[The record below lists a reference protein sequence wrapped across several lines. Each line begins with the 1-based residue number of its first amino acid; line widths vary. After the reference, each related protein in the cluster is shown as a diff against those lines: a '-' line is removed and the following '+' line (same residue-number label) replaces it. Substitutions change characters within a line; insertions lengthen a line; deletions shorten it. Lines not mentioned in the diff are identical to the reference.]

1 MNSLVGETILSVSQ
15 VEPKNGTHPS
25 QKCREHMRP
34 LRERINAAVLYTSHP
49 HKNESILSRTYMDM
63 SKELLADLE
72 EEIVQAETIEED
84 KLIVHNDFFE
94 TWRGILDR
102 SRQEGGGN
110 NYLVDIKTLLEE
122 LQKAVEKDWD
132 LIYAMIR
139 KFEPDCEIRLT
150 GAQWTRIRDLTQ
162 ADVGRLREVRGVI
175 VRFDEDRRVKVLKD
189 CWQCEQGHVVRCTG
203 PQNKDR
209 CTYMTNQVSVRG
221 KKLSCGA
228 MLVRQVFSEQ
238 KRVDLFCI
246 RIEEREDNPDLEA
259 SAIDVLFEGGD
270 LVRDVLKAIH
280 SNEKYVAI
288 TGIVK
293 LVGTK
298 TEGNLNGMLMML
310 DGLQIE
316 VIQTKRTSRYDAL
329 VRRHISPDRMRAHVM
344 KLVRSFAPHIS
355 GRLDLKLG
363 LMALAVGGVKK
374 QIDPTMIRGNLNV
387 LIIGSPATGKTQ
399 VLKFMERVRRN
410 SIYVSGR
417 QASAIGLTAGSGGGE
432 TGTSGLWARRRQ
444 IFMGAYALA
453 SGGVA
458 LIDEIHKRKKEDLE
472 HLASAM
478 DDNQEIIVAKSG
490 LFKKIPVDCASLHA
504 GNPRGSGMY
513 NPKLGLVEQMD
524 EAFWL
529 LSRYDLCF
537 TLQNQTQDQM
547 SSLRHSVSETY
558 RRARAFEKKEEE
570 EVNNTPLTPDEERMI
585 LESEYYP
592 PDYLAAE
599 IEYLMPM
606 TPTLDVG
613 SKQWEMMLEFF
624 EKFAKQKML
633 GTDVDVFDQRKFNSL
648 ARVSEAIAKLYRSE
662 TVQMLHMEEAL
673 NLFRVT
679 IANVVHVPSPDLGYV
694 RFARWLMEQFIDECY
709 ICAGKGC
716 DACSGLGGRF
726 IPVTYADC
734 ADYAYGEEAQSA
746 WSYLI
751 AIGALVRMDESLG
764 GQAYKITSVCR
775 DVSQGGWRTQED
787 SDIAAEALAMMRS

>member
-1 MNSLVGETILSVSQ
+1 
-15 VEPKNGTHPS
+15 
-25 QKCREHMRP
+25 
-34 LRERINAAVLYTSHP
+34 
-49 HKNESILSRTYMDM
+49 MDM

-72 EEIVQAETIEED
+72 EEIVQAETVEED

-94 TWRGILDR
+94 SWRGILDR
-102 SRQEGGGN
+102 SRQEGMSN
-110 NYLVDIKTLLEE
+110 NYVVDINALPEE
-122 LQKAVEKDWD
+122 MQKAVEKDWD

-139 KFEPDCEIRLT
+139 KFEPDAEIRLT
-150 GAQWTRIRDLTQ
+150 GARWARIRDLTQ

-189 CWQCEQGHVVRCTG
+189 CWQCEQGHVVRSTG

-209 CTYMTNQVSVRG
+209 CSYMTNQVSVRG

-270 LVRDVLKAIH
+270 LVRDVLRAIH
-280 SNEKYVAI
+280 SNEKYVRI

-298 TEGNLNGMLMML
+298 TEGGMNGMLMMV
-310 DGLQIE
+310 DGMQIE

-329 VRRHISPDRMRAHVM
+329 VRRHIPPDRMRAHVM

-374 QIDPTMIRGNLNV
+374 EIDPTVIRGNLNV

-399 VLKFMERVRRN
+399 VLKFMERVRSN

-417 QASAIGLTAGSGGGE
+417 QASAIGLTAGTGGGE

-444 IFMGAYALA
+444 VFMGAYALA
-453 SGGVA
+453 NGGVV
-458 LIDEIHKRKKEDLE
+458 LLDEVHKRKKEDLE
-472 HLASAM
+472 HLASVM

-490 LFKKIPVDCASLHA
+490 LFKKIPVNCASLHA

-558 RRARAFEKKEEE
+558 RRAKAFEKKGEIEDE
-570 EVNNTPLTPDEERMI
+570 NTTPLTPDEERMI
-585 LESEYYP
+585 LEGEYYP

-599 IEYLMPM
+599 IEYLMPQ
-606 TPTLDVG
+606 TPILDVG

-648 ARVSEAIAKLYRSE
+648 ARVSEAVAKLYRSP

-679 IANVVHVPSPDLGYV
+679 IANVIHVPSPDIGYV
-694 RFARWLMEQFIDECY
+694 RFSRWLMEQFIDTCY
-709 ICAGKGC
+709 ICDGRGC
-716 DACSGLGGRF
+716 EACGSMGGRLL
-726 IPVTYADC
+726 PVSFGDC
-734 ADYAYGEEAQSA
+734 ADYPYQEEARTS
-746 WSYLI
+746 WDYLV
-751 AIGALVRMDESLG
+751 AMGGLVRIEESLG
-764 GQAYKITSVCR
+764 GQSYRITE
-775 DVSQGGWRTQED
+775 VSRNIAQGGWREGEEK
-787 SDIAAEALAMMRS
+787 DIAAEALAMMRS